1 MQRLDQFLA
10 HTTHLSRALAKTALR
25 HKKVTVNGVITKDA
39 SLKISQ
45 EDIVTLEGQIL
56 CAPTVH
62 YFALNK
68 PMGYVCSHDDDG
80 HLSVFRLI
88 DIPNP
93 YALHVAGR
101 LDQDTTGLILLT
113 EDGVWSHSITH
124 PKRLYKKTYHVSCAD
139 SISED
144 DIAALEQGVML
155 HGEENPTRPAQVSVI
170 DAKTILLTISEG
182 KYHQV
187 KRMLASVGNK
197 VVALHR
203 TSIGAIELGDLP
215 LGEYRELTQEEINAV
230 VAE

>member
-10 HTTHLSRALAKTALR
+10 HTTDLSRALAKTALR

-45 EDIVTLEGQIL
+45 DDVVTLEGQIL
-56 CAPTVH
+56 CAPTIH

-68 PMGYVCSHDDDG
+68 PMGYVCSHEDDG

-88 DIPNP
+88 DITNP

-101 LDQDTTGLILLT
+101 LDQDTTGLVLLT

-124 PKRLYKKTYHVSCAD
+124 PKRLYKKTYLVHCAD
-139 SISED
+139 PITEN
-144 DIAALEQGVML
+144 DIVALEQGVML
-155 HGEENPTRPAQVSVI
+155 HGEANPTKPAKVEMI
-170 DAKTILLTISEG
+170 DSKVILLTISEG

-187 KRMLASVGNK
+187 RRMLASIGNK
-197 VVALHR
+197 VIELHR
-203 TSIGAIELGDLP
+203 TSIGAIQLDDLP
-215 LGEYRELTQEEINAV
+215 LGEYRELTLEEIHSV
-230 VAE
+230 VAQ